1 MDALSARLLLH
12 VLGAPDALPPDAA
25 SALEAAGIRLVFAS
39 TRAALAKIAV
49 ALPPD
54 ALVLAG
60 AAPRAA
66 LVETLRR
73 QYGRRGLPVLALI
86 RDEGDAASRLE
97 AGVDDALPSALA
109 PALLVARIETAVRRR
124 ERAAAVPARGRLA
137 TPDQHIVLDLRGLR
151 CLLREGGRYN
161 EVLLTRR
168 QFDTLAALIRAKTR
182 PVAWAELYDDGWRP
196 ARLRKRSRTLV
207 QHVIALRRK
216 LGPHGARI
224 SAVPGIGYRLGRASS
239 PSPLI

>member
-12 VLGAPDALPPDAA
+12 VLGAPGSIAPDAA
-25 SALEAAGIRLVFAS
+25 SALEAAGIRLVFAP
-39 TRAALAKIAV
+39 TRAALAKLAV

-54 ALVLAG
+54 ALVLVG
-60 AAPRAA
+60 PAPRAA
-66 LVETLRR
+66 VVETLRR
-73 QYGRRGLPVLALI
+73 QSGRRGLPVLALI
-86 RDEGDAASRLE
+86 SEERDAASALG
-97 AGVDDALPSALA
+97 AGVDDALPSGLA
-109 PALLVARIETAVRRR
+109 PALLVARVETAVRRR
-124 ERAAAVPARGRLA
+124 ERAVAVPTRGRLA
-137 TPDQHIVLDLRGLR
+137 TADLHIVLDLRGLR
-151 CLLREGGRYN
+151 CLLREGERYN

-168 QFDTLAALIRAKTR
+168 QFDTLAALIRAKAR

-224 SAVPGIGYRLGRASS
+224 SAVPGIGYRLGRPTSRSS
-239 PSPLI
+239 